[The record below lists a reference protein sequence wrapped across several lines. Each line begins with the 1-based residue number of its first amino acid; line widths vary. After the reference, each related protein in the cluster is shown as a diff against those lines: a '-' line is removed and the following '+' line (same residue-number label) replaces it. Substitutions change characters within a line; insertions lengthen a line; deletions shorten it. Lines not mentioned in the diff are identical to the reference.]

1 VAIGTVLEILLAHAE
16 RPLRVISDP
25 ELYRPVDLHELRGD
39 ASQLKADTGWSPY
52 CTLESSLIEL
62 LDDWRCRIRCSQI
75 RLERDDSVE
84 SQVGKD
90 PAPSSNN
97 S

>member
-1 VAIGTVLEILLAHAE
+1 MTIRTVLEILLAHAK

-25 ELYRPVDLHELRGD
+25 ELFRPVDLHELRGD
-39 ASQLKADTGWSPY
+39 SSQLKADTGWSPY

-62 LDDWRCRIRCSQI
+62 LDDWRCRIGCTQI
-75 RLERDDSVE
+75 RLERDASVE
-84 SQVGKD
+84 SQIGKNS
-90 PAPSSNN
+90 APSSNN